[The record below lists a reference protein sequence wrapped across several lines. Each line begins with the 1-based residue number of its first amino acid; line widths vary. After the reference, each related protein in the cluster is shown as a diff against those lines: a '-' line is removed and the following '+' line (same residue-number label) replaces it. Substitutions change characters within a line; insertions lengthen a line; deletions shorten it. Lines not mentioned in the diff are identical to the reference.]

1 MSAKAL
7 WTLQSDPEFR
17 CISMTPPPEE
27 LRALEND
34 ITSGRSRE
42 PVAVWHRIIIEGY
55 PRYEIYTRHGIK
67 FTLEETVFPSKADAM
82 LWSCE
87 RQLRRGHIATAARYY
102 LLGKLYLMSRAKSPG
117 APPAELAGRISA
129 KFGISPTTLLEY
141 KSFANKLDILRHKE
155 PELADGVLSGRYALH
170 LRKFTRLEH
179 KSSRELWAMAH
190 IPGKGGY
197 LTPSPSAP
205 TVKDMPAFDPDGPLM
220 SLALTIPSWVNILER
235 AGGKAS
241 LSGASSVCREKLEQ
255 ALFDLYTAAE
265 SALSALLED

>member
-87 RQLRRGHIATAARYY
+87 RQLRRGHIVSAARHY
-102 LLGKLYLMSRAKSPG
+102 LLGRLYLMSREKSPG
-117 APPAELAGRISA
+117 TSHTELAGRISA
-129 KFGISPTTLLEY
+129 KFGISPSSLLEY
-141 KSFANKLDILRHKE
+141 RSFAKNLDLLRQME
-155 PELADGVLSGRYALH
+155 PELADGVLSGRYALY
-170 LRKFTRLEH
+170 LREFTRLEH

-190 IPGKGGY
+190 IPGKGGH
-197 LTPSPSAP
+197 LTPGPSAP

-235 AGGKAS
+235 AGGKAFI
-241 LSGASSVCREKLEQ
+241 SGASSSCREKLEQ
-255 ALFDLYTAAE
+255 ALFNLYTAAE
-265 SALSALLED
+265 SALAALLED

>member
-17 CISMTPPPEE
+17 CISMVPPPGE
-27 LRALEND
+27 LQELEKD
-34 ITSGRSRE
+34 ITTGRLRE

-67 FTLEETVFPSKADAM
+67 FTLEETVFPSKTDAM

-87 RQLRRGHIATAARYY
+87 RQLRRGHIVAAARHY
-102 LLGKLYLMSRAKSPG
+102 LLGRLYLMSKVKSPET
-117 APPAELAGRISA
+117 APAELAGRISE

-141 KSFANKLDILRHKE
+141 RSFANNLDLLRHME
-155 PELADGVLSGRYALH
+155 PELADGVLSGRYALY
-170 LRKFTRLEH
+170 LRKFTHLEN

-190 IPGKGGY
+190 IPGKGGH
-197 LTPSPSAP
+197 LIPGPSAP

-235 AGGKAS
+235 AGGKS
-241 LSGASSVCREKLEQ
+241 FISGASTVCREKLEQ
-255 ALFDLYTAAE
+255 ALFNLYAAAE